1 MWQTDIFD
9 FKNCS
14 VCNIYCNHYIFFV
27 KKESGYTYT
36 YTQTQSRQNKKHQK
50 FKAKSKHKQRHN
62 LLNQPNLLSSS
73 EIGLTIMLNPRET
86 YYGNAVTNNFVG
98 FKVLGIFLIILFVKN
113 FCMQWLIIYVIT

>member
-9 FKNCS
+9 FKNYS
-14 VCNIYCNHYIFFV
+14 VCNIYCNHYIVFFV
-27 KKESGYTYT
+27 KKESGYTYN
-36 YTQTQSRQNKKHQK
+36 YTQTPSIQNKKHQK
-50 FKAKSKHKQRHN
+50 FKTKSKHKHN

-98 FKVLGIFLIILFVKN
+98 FKVLGIFLIILFVKYF
-113 FCMQWLIIYVIT
+113 FCLVITWT